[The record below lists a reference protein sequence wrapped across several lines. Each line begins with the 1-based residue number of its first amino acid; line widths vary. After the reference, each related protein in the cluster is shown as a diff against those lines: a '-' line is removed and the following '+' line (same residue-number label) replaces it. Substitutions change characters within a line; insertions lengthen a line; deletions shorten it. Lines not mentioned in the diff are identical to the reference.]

1 MVSMADYK
9 ERFTD
14 EQKAKLLRAHD
25 LDPKNDELKKK
36 RALIALEEQLL
47 SVEKRMTE
55 NRILYYKPY
64 AKQMEFHMNGAAY
77 PERLLMA
84 ANRVGKTMCGG
95 AEIAYHLT
103 GLYPDWWL
111 GRRYNRP
118 VRGWAAGVTG
128 ESTRDVI
135 QKMLIGTKAD
145 GWGTG
150 MIPKHCLS
158 KDKMSLARGVA
169 DLLDTVLVKH
179 VSGGWSE
186 LKFKSYERGQEK
198 WQGDTLD
205 FVWFDE
211 EPPLDIYI
219 EGYTRILTT
228 GGFVML
234 TFTPL
239 QGRSEVVD
247 RFLKEA
253 NNPYRIVT
261 SMTLDDADHFTEEV
275 KQQAIDAWPEH
286 EKEARARG
294 IPTLGGG
301 RIFDIPESQVEC
313 EPFDIPKHWALIW
326 GMDYGVEHPFAAVA
340 HAWDKDTDT
349 VYVFHCLKMKDA
361 LPVQH
366 SVAMKSILNNSGGLI
381 PVAWPHDVNQ
391 RREFEG
397 ELIPLKN
404 IYKKCGLKM
413 LDQHAQFPDGGNST
427 EIGVLQMYERMKTNR
442 WKVFK
447 GGSCSIWWEEYRRYH
462 RVDGKINKV
471 FDDLM
476 SASRQAAMMIRKAAP
491 VLWPQYVNSRGGNAG
506 IAKDVDI
513 SPW

>member
-1 MVSMADYK
+1 MTSLADYQDK
-9 ERFTD
+9 IEA
-14 EQKAKLLRAHD
+14 KAKVLRAYDANPKDKD
-25 LDPKNDELKKK
+25 LQRK
-36 RALIALEEQLL
+36 RDLIKLEEVLL
-47 SVEKRMTE
+47 ETSKRMTE

-64 AKQMEFHMNGAAY
+64 AKQREFHLNGASY
-77 PERLLMA
+77 TERLLMA

-103 GLYPDWWL
+103 GLYPDWWE

-128 ESTRDVI
+128 ESTRDVL
-135 QKMLIGTKAD
+135 QAMLIGTKAD
-145 GWGTG
+145 GWGSG

-158 KDKMSLARGVA
+158 KDKMSLARGVS

-179 VSGGWSE
+179 VTGGWSE

-211 EPPLDIYI
+211 EPPEDIYV
-219 EGYTRILTT
+219 EGYTRIITT
-228 GGFVML
+228 NGFVML

-239 QGRSEVVD
+239 QGRSAVVEK
-247 RFLKEA
+247 FLSDPTSKDKA
-253 NNPYRIVT
+253 IT
-261 SMTLDDADHFTEEV
+261 SMTLDDAEHITPEMRD
-275 KQQAIDAWPEH
+275 KAIAAWPAH
-286 EKEARARG
+286 EREARSRG

-301 RIFDIPESQVEC
+301 RIFDIAESQVEC
-313 EPFDIPKHWALIW
+313 EPFDIPKHWSLIW

-340 HAWDKDTDT
+340 IALDKDTDMA
-349 VYVFHCLKMKDA
+349 YVFHCMKMKDA
-361 LPVQH
+361 LPLQH
-366 SVAMKSILNNSGGLI
+366 ATAMKPVLKCGNLI

-397 ELIPLKN
+397 DLIPLRQ
-404 IYKKCGLKM
+404 IYKKCGLNM
-413 LDQHAQFPDGGNST
+413 LQQHAQFVDGSNST
-427 EIGVLQMYERMKTNR
+427 ELGVLEMYERMKTNR
-442 WKVFK
+442 LKVFK
-447 GGSCSIWWEEYRRYH
+447 NCSLWWEEYRRYH

-476 SASRQAAMMIRKAAP
+476 SATRQAVMMLRSARP
-491 VLWPQYVNSRGGNAG
+491 VLWHQHTGRVVAG
-506 IAKDVDI
+506 VSVAKDVDI
-513 SPW
+513 DPFG